1 MQRLLEIART
11 GEILTLAAPI
21 ILAILADHHSRDT
34 SREKVSADLLKHSRP
49 LFALLSPEK
58 IKEQRSH
65 LTSVH
70 FVVPSLL
77 WDFPIIRG
85 QDATSLSMLNI
96 EVNTRMLPRTKKR
109 IKLWFSRH
117 KKRTKIMRFFY
128 QVHLIFL
135 AWSQT
140 SWRRGSYWTITVFSM
155 YEHWGDLSYWQKLV
169 REL

>member
-65 LTSVH
+65 LTPVH
-70 FVVPSLL
+70 FVVPS
-77 WDFPIIRG
+77 
-85 QDATSLSMLNI
+85 ML
-96 EVNTRMLPRTKKR
+96 
-109 IKLWFSRH
+109 
-117 KKRTKIMRFFY
+117 
-128 QVHLIFL
+128 
-135 AWSQT
+135 
-140 SWRRGSYWTITVFSM
+140 
-155 YEHWGDLSYWQKLV
+155 
-169 REL
+169 